1 MRVFVR
7 LAYATLLLVCWNISA
22 ASQVWCERSK
32 STVDESLC
40 QPQPSWVEVG
50 TAGLLGFTRYLDT
63 KSISKFGPLVK
74 YTVKFTNITDKFLG
88 EKKPKTIFARCE
100 NKDRAE
106 AETADLAYRSFAPAA
121 AGSTDALEV
130 DLVCS
135 MASRAELIKDT
146 GKAKDIQ
153 GSSSQQGNTVIA
165 RYNSINSDLDGMSA
179 SSATAQSQLPVC
191 QGDDGTQW
199 SSCFG
204 QITRTGHTYEG
215 VFMNGKEHGFGTM
228 NIFHPDHKGNK
239 YVGEFK
245 YGKPN
250 GQGTFYHLADNR
262 WKGYKHVG
270 EFKDGKP
277 NGNGTLTYANGDIH
291 VGEFKDGKKDGQG
304 THFRADGRIGLGD
317 WVDGKPSGRFIE
329 YRADKS
335 IERSGTFSD
344 GKLVTS
350 QYVDPNSFI
359 RIART
364 DTAPVVTEPKSLISE
379 SISNLPPCPASD
391 WTKWSNCFGS
401 WTGLSG
407 DKYVGEFNNGKF
419 NGQGTTIFPNGSKYI
434 GEWKDDAFSG
444 QGTLISSKGKKYV
457 GEFKDNNKNG
467 KGIIYSA
474 NGNVEESGNYKDDK
488 LVTSQYVDP
497 NSFIRIARTD
507 TAPVVSEN
515 LRLETNRIKN
525 ELEKERQRLAEEKR
539 RFEAE
544 KAQREE
550 EKKSSRIVI
559 KSSASQPDA
568 NGDFTITI
576 QTGTD
581 TASLKIDGEEL
592 GGKRDGN
599 YVIKRVA
606 RVSEDNS
613 HTITAR
619 DVFGNSD
626 TKTISVSRKAVD
638 SRPSFARLNP
648 ANIKPQPARD
658 AVAIIIG
665 IQNYKLIP
673 KAEYASQDAQVFY
686 DYASRA
692 LGIKQENIKLLLD
705 DEADVSGILTAFQN
719 WLPLK
724 VRKGKTDVYVFYSG
738 HGLPSPDG
746 KSLFFL
752 PVGANKDFVAKTAI
766 SQQEI
771 VAGLKAAQPKSVTM
785 FIDSCYSG
793 QIRTGETLLASAR
806 PVVLTVQDTAYPPE
820 FTVITASA
828 SDQIASS
835 SPDLK
840 HGIFSYYLMK
850 GLEGE
855 ADDKGDG
862 TITIGKLQSYLAE
875 RVPRFAMTMSR
886 KQEPQLTGDA
896 NRVLVAR

>member
-1 MRVFVR
+1 MKVLVR

-63 KSISKFGPLVK
+63 ESISKFGPLVK

-165 RYNSINSDLDGMSA
+165 RYNSINSDLDGMSV

-250 GQGTFYHLADNR
+250 GQGTYYHLADNQ
-262 WKGYKHVG
+262 WKGYKYVG

-277 NGNGTLTYANGDIH
+277 DGNGTLTHANGDILVGEFRDGKANGQGTFFSLAATKFRGDTF

-304 THFRADGRIGLGD
+304 TYFRADGKIGLGD

-335 IERSGTFSD
+335 IERSGTFND

-350 QYVDPNSFI
+350 QFIDPNSFT
-359 RIART
+359 RIAKRNT
-364 DTAPVVTEPKSLISE
+364 PPEFTE
-379 SISNLPPCPASD
+379 AQR
-391 WTKWSNCFGS
+391 
-401 WTGLSG
+401 
-407 DKYVGEFNNGKF
+407 NN
-419 NGQGTTIFPNGSKYI
+419 T
-434 GEWKDDAFSG
+434 E
-444 QGTLISSKGKKYV
+444 
-457 GEFKDNNKNG
+457 
-467 KGIIYSA
+467 
-474 NGNVEESGNYKDDK
+474 
-488 LVTSQYVDP
+488 
-497 NSFIRIARTD
+497 
-507 TAPVVSEN
+507 
-515 LRLETNRIKN
+515 RLKN
-525 ELEKERQRLAEEKR
+525 ELEKERQRLAEDVR
-539 RFEAE
+539 RLDAE
-544 KAQREE
+544 KAQREQA
-550 EKKSSRIVI
+550 KLASRISI
-559 KSSASQPDA
+559 QATATKPDA
-568 NGDFTITI
+568 DGDFFISI
-576 QTGTD
+576 QTSTD
-581 TASLKIDGEEL
+581 TASLKVDDEEQ
-592 GGKRDGN
+592 GSNKTGAYSIR
-599 YVIKRVA
+599 RVA
-606 RVSEDNS
+606 RVGVTN
-613 HTITAR
+613 TITISAK
-619 DVFGNSD
+619 DIYGNTD
-626 TKTISVSRKAVD
+626 TKTISVARQAVD
-638 SRPSFARLNP
+638 SRPTFARLNP

-738 HGLPSPDG
+738 HGLPSADG
-746 KSLFFL
+746 KSLYFL
-752 PVGANKDFVAKTAI
+752 PVGANRDFVAKTAI

-806 PVVLTVQDTAYPPE
+806 PVVLTVQETAYPPD

-855 ADDKGDG
+855 ADENKDG
-862 TITIGKLQSYLAE
+862 TITIGRLQSYLAE